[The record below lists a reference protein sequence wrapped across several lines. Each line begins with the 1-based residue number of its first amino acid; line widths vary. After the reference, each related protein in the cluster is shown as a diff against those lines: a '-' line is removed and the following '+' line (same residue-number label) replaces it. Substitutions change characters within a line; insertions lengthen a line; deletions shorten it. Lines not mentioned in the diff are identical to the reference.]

1 MTGKVLNNMAYYQI
15 TKLIFQFTKITNM
28 NYLDSFIRL
37 VSNGF
42 NLNVLAKRLAA
53 DPKITWSPNFKNNP
67 MLMAHIQA
75 GLLANVLKPQQQN
88 VVEKPEPY

>member
-1 MTGKVLNNMAYYQI
+1 MAYYQI

-37 VSNGF
+37 VCNGF

-67 MLMAHIQA
+67 IDR
-75 GLLANVLKPQQQN
+75 LAVIKPRQLACGPTLA
-88 VVEKPEPY
+88 E